1 MTPRPVLSV
10 DFGTTKTYFSKCPAE
25 DPSPVSVD
33 FGDGR
38 DGLLTAILYRDGKDP
53 LIGQTALDEFGEAT
67 TGERAGLRLV
77 TNFKPEIALSGE
89 ARTAATDYLAA
100 VLAEAGRQR
109 LDVDPSVRQ
118 VLFGVPSEADDGYR
132 AALKRVAEAAG
143 YGTPELV
150 DEPKGALL
158 YHLKQREI
166 SVDQALGGVLV
177 VDFGGGTCDFAL
189 LEGGRVTHSWGDMLL
204 GGRLFDDLFH
214 QWLLDQN
221 PGLEEDLKARGASY
235 FVGTYLCR
243 EAKEFFSRSQAR
255 DRTTAVSKVFP
266 RYGRFT
272 DLTWEEFVERGTH
285 YSPSRLIRQALGA
298 GAGNTLSD
306 GERDLFLWF
315 RKSLTEGLRS
325 KGIANERIT
334 IVILSGGSSLWPF
347 VPDILK
353 EELPHLEDQ
362 AILRS
367 DRPYAVISMGI
378 SVLPALKRKFAR
390 VRDALRE
397 ELPVFIDE
405 EIRPLLESRCAL
417 VEDRIVAWSRAT
429 IFQQGVG
436 PVLERFRAKG
446 GSLSSLRK
454 ELKKQ
459 VTLREADL
467 RKTIG
472 DALPLLLSGLRGEAR
487 ELLAE
492 WFSAHGI
499 ALPKRDFPLSAD
511 PAQRSDTI
519 LSTRAIGVEGMFDA
533 LQTVLGGLLTAVT
546 AVLSGGAGTALI
558 ASGPVG
564 FVLGGV
570 LGASIAYLLA
580 RYGKEKARTFVEDL
594 NLPPAVAGLLIDEGR
609 IAALQEELSTNLRAH
624 LEERLAPTR
633 SQLEGHI
640 QNLVLDEMNALNEIN
655 SF

>member
-1 MTPRPVLSV
+1 PRPGLGRAGPARAESWLLAGDDGRHPRLGGAHGRPVHALRPRGARGQGDGGARTRPQGRDRGVEGARAEGAVVTPRPVLSV

-143 YGTPELV
+143 YGTPEFV

-243 EAKEFFSRSQAR
+243 EA
-255 DRTTAVSKVFP
+255 
-266 RYGRFT
+266 
-272 DLTWEEFVERGTH
+272 
-285 YSPSRLIRQALGA
+285 
-298 GAGNTLSD
+298 
-306 GERDLFLWF
+306 
-315 RKSLTEGLRS
+315 
-325 KGIANERIT
+325 
-334 IVILSGGSSLWPF
+334 
-347 VPDILK
+347 
-353 EELPHLEDQ
+353 
-362 AILRS
+362 
-367 DRPYAVISMGI
+367 
-378 SVLPALKRKFAR
+378 
-390 VRDALRE
+390 
-397 ELPVFIDE
+397 
-405 EIRPLLESRCAL
+405 
-417 VEDRIVAWSRAT
+417 
-429 IFQQGVG
+429 
-436 PVLERFRAKG
+436 
-446 GSLSSLRK
+446 
-454 ELKKQ
+454 
-459 VTLREADL
+459 
-467 RKTIG
+467 
-472 DALPLLLSGLRGEAR
+472 
-487 ELLAE
+487 
-492 WFSAHGI
+492 
-499 ALPKRDFPLSAD
+499 
-511 PAQRSDTI
+511 
-519 LSTRAIGVEGMFDA
+519 
-533 LQTVLGGLLTAVT
+533 
-546 AVLSGGAGTALI
+546 
-558 ASGPVG
+558 
-564 FVLGGV
+564 
-570 LGASIAYLLA
+570 
-580 RYGKEKARTFVEDL
+580 
-594 NLPPAVAGLLIDEGR
+594 
-609 IAALQEELSTNLRAH
+609 
-624 LEERLAPTR
+624 
-633 SQLEGHI
+633 
-640 QNLVLDEMNALNEIN
+640 
-655 SF
+655 

>member
-38 DGLLTAILYRDGKDP
+38 DGLLTAILYRIGKVP
-53 LIGQTALDEFGEAT
+53 LIGQTALDEYGEAT
-67 TGERAGLRLV
+67 PGERTRLRLV
-77 TNFKPEIALSGE
+77 TNFKPEIAASGE
-89 ARTAATDYLAA
+89 ARGAATDYLAS
-100 VLAEAGRQR
+100 VLSEAGKQR

-118 VLFGVPSEADDGYR
+118 VLFGVPSEADDEYR
-132 AALKRVAEAAG
+132 TALQSTAEAAG
-143 YGTPELV
+143 YGTPDLV

-166 SVDQALGGVLV
+166 SIDQALGGVLV

-189 LEGGRVTHSWGDMLL
+189 LERGRVTHSWGDMLL

-221 PGLEEDLKARGASY
+221 PGLEAELEAKGASY

-255 DRTTAVSKVFP
+255 DRGLAVSKVFP

-272 DLTWEEFVERGTH
+272 DLTWEEFIERGKH
-285 YSPSRLIRQALGA
+285 YRPSRLIRQAFSGST
-298 GAGNTLSD
+298 GQTLPD

-325 KGIANERIT
+325 KKIINERVAL
-334 IVILSGGSSLWPF
+334 VILSGGSSLWPF

-353 EELPHLEDQ
+353 EELPHLGDQ

-405 EIRPLLESRCAL
+405 EVRPLLEKRCAL
-417 VEDRIVAWSRAT
+417 VEDRIITWSRAT
-429 IFQQGVG
+429 IFQQGIG
-436 PVLERFRAKG
+436 PVLERFRKKG
-446 GSLSSLRK
+446 GSFASLRR

-459 VTLREADL
+459 VERREEDL
-467 RKTIG
+467 RKTIA
-472 DALPLLLSGLRGEAR
+472 DALPLLLSGLRGETR
-487 ELLAE
+487 ELMAE

-499 ALPKRDFPLSAD
+499 ALPGREFALSAD
-511 PAQRSDTI
+511 PAHRGDSI
-519 LSTRAIGVEGMFDA
+519 LSTRAIGVEGMLDA
-533 LQTVLGGLLTAVT
+533 LQTVLGGIITAGS
-546 AVLSGGAGTALI
+546 AILCGGAGTALI

-570 LGASIAYLLA
+570 LGASITYLLA
-580 RYGKEKARTFVEDL
+580 RYGKERARTFVEDL
-594 NLPPAVAGLLIDEGR
+594 NLPPAAAGFLIDEGR
-609 IAALQEELSTNLRAH
+609 IAALQEELSANLRAH
-624 LEERLAPTR
+624 LEARLAPVR

-640 QNLVLDEMNALNEIN
+640 KKLVQEEMDALNEVN